1 MLYYIWGA
9 KMQELET
16 LKGIIKEK
24 DLSQE
29 KLARALGVS
38 LNTVIR
44 WFQNKSKPS
53 DLALIQ
59 IRKFI
64 NKHKRRQT

>member
-1 MLYYIWGA
+1 ML
-9 KMQELET
+9 EFEV
-16 LKGIIKEK
+16 LKEIIKEK
-24 DLSQE
+24 NLSQE
-29 KLARALGVS
+29 KLARALGGS

-53 DLALIQ
+53 DLDLIQ

-64 NKHKRRQT
+64 GEYKKGHK

>member
-1 MLYYIWGA
+1 ML
-9 KMQELET
+9 EFEV
-16 LKGIIKEK
+16 LKEIIKEK
-24 DLSQE
+24 NLSQE

-53 DLALIQ
+53 DLDLIQ

-64 NKHKRRQT
+64 GEYKKGHK

>member
-1 MLYYIWGA
+1 
-9 KMQELET
+9 MQELER
-16 LKGIIKEK
+16 LKEIMEEEG
-24 DLSQE
+24 LSYE
-29 KLARALGVS
+29 KLARILGVS
-38 LNTVIR
+38 LGTVMR
-44 WFQNKSKPS
+44 WFQNKNKPS

>member
-1 MLYYIWGA
+1 ML
-9 KMQELET
+9 ELEM
-16 LKGIIKEK
+16 LKEIIKEK

-44 WFQNKSKPS
+44 WFQNKNKPS

-64 NKHKRRQT
+64 GEYKKEE

>member
-1 MLYYIWGA
+1 ML
-9 KMQELET
+9 ELEA
-16 LKGIIKEK
+16 LKEIIKEK

-59 IRKFI
+59 IRKYIAEHKKEEI
-64 NKHKRRQT
+64 N

>member
-1 MLYYIWGA
+1 ML
-9 KMQELET
+9 ELEM
-16 LKGIIKEK
+16 LKEIIKEK

-44 WFQNKSKPS
+44 
-53 DLALIQ
+53 
-59 IRKFI
+59 
-64 NKHKRRQT
+64 

>member
-1 MLYYIWGA
+1 ML
-9 KMQELET
+9 ELEV
-16 LKGIIKEK
+16 LKEIIKK
-24 DLSQE
+24 KNLSQE
-29 KLARALGVS
+29 KLARVLGVS

-44 WFQNKSKPS
+44 WFQNKSKLG

-64 NKHKRRQT
+64 GEYKKGHK

>member
-1 MLYYIWGA
+1 ML
-9 KMQELET
+9 ELEM
-16 LKGIIKEK
+16 LKEIIKEK
-24 DLSQE
+24 NLSQE
-29 KLARALGVS
+29 KLARLLGVS

-59 IRKFI
+59 IKKFI
-64 NKHKRRQT
+64 SKYKKEKK

>member
-1 MLYYIWGA
+1 MI
-9 KMQELET
+9 ELEV
-16 LKGIIKEK
+16 LKEIIKEK
-24 DLSQE
+24 NLSQE

-44 WFQNKSKPS
+44 WFKNKSNPS

-64 NKHKRRQT
+64 NEHKRKNK

>member
-1 MLYYIWGA
+1 MLEIE
-9 KMQELET
+9 M
-16 LKGIIKEK
+16 LKEIIKEK

-38 LNTVIR
+38 LGTVMR
-44 WFQNKSKPS
+44 WFQNKNKPS

-59 IRKFI
+59 IRIFI
-64 NKHKRRQT
+64 SKYKKEEK

>member
-1 MLYYIWGA
+1 MLEI
-9 KMQELET
+9 EI
-16 LKGIIKEK
+16 LKEIIKEK

-29 KLARALGVS
+29 KLARVLGVS

-44 WFQNKSKPS
+44 WFQNKNKPS

-64 NKHKRRQT
+64 GEYKKGHK

>member
-1 MLYYIWGA
+1 ML
-9 KMQELET
+9 ELEM
-16 LKGIIKEK
+16 LKEIRKEK

-38 LNTVIR
+38 LHTVIR
-44 WFQNKSKPS
+44 WFQNKNKPS
-53 DLALIQ
+53 DLAMIQ

-64 NKHKRRQT
+64 GEYKKEE